1 MLRANNPIDFE
12 VTLMVRSPQIVL
24 RSLFN
29 IMFRSKVAA
38 AFMAAVQTAVIAFGL
53 AAMPVAALAA
63 PASTACDPNT
73 LSLQNGVNCA
83 SPDETRNK
91 TLFAPG
97 GIFQTIS
104 RILIFIV
111 GAVAV
116 IMLIIG
122 GLRYVLSA
130 GDAKNVTA
138 AKDTIL
144 YAIIGIVVALLS
156 FALVQFV
163 VTSLGNT
170 TTTKTTTTSN

>member
-1 MLRANNPIDFE
+1 MI
-12 VTLMVRSPQIVL
+12 
-24 RSLFN
+24 
-29 IMFRSKVAA
+29 RSKIAA
-38 AFMAAVQTAVIAFGL
+38 TFMAAVQTAVIALGI
-53 AAMPVAALAA
+53 AAVPAVAVAAN
-63 PASTACDPNT
+63 TTCDPNK

-91 TLFAPG
+91 TLFSPG

-104 RILIFIV
+104 QVLIFIV

-130 GDAKNVTA
+130 GDSKNVTA

-163 VTSLGNT
+163 VNALGKASNTNNT
-170 TTTKTTTTSN
+170 TQSN